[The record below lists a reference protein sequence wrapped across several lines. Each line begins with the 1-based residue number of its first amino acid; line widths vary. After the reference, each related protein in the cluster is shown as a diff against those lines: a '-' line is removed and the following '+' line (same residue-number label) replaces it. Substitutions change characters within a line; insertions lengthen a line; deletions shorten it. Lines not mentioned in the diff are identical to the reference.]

1 MKIDNIRI
9 GKEKYAMYAKSVLLS
24 TLSLKRDY
32 QRNTL
37 IGFGLAGG
45 LHLFTAGIIAI
56 SMALS
61 AGQVSDIPSIFI
73 QKPTDI
79 IRPPTIKKDIEKI
92 RIVTPEH
99 ALPPAVGIPEPVP
112 DDEAPEQ
119 VNLATQDDLSKMVP
133 DIPIDNLDGI
143 NIEVDTKS
151 IIEQLLPGPT
161 DFVPYDVLPVQVS
174 TANPVYPPIAQ
185 RAGVEGVVWLK
196 ALVDKEGRVR
206 DVNIVKDSNANAGFE
221 EAAIDAAYKTSWKP
235 ALANGQPTA
244 VWVTYKVEFVLRQ

>member
-1 MKIDNIRI
+1 
-9 GKEKYAMYAKSVLLS
+9 MYAKSVLLS
-24 TLSLKRDY
+24 TLNLKRGY

-56 SMALS
+56 FMALS
-61 AGQVSDIPSIFI
+61 ADQVSNIPTIFI
-73 QKPTDI
+73 NKTTDI
-79 IRPPTIKKDIEKI
+79 MPPPTIKKDPDQIKVATRERAI
-92 RIVTPEH
+92 
-99 ALPPAVGIPEPVP
+99 PPAVGIPEPVP

-119 VNLATQDDLSKMVP
+119 INLATQDDLRGMVP
-133 DIPIDNLDGI
+133 DVPIDNLDGI
-143 NIEVDTKS
+143 NIQVDTKS
-151 IIEQLLPGPT
+151 IIDELLPGPT

-174 TANPVYPPIAQ
+174 TVNPAYPPIAQ

-244 VWVTYKVEFVLRQ
+244 VWVTYKVEFVLR